1 MAETV
6 KIILDSTDELYSIP
20 EIAKKM
26 KTTKGVIYQLL
37 DAGLLPSIRVGRYR
51 RIRKFRFN
59 EFLAK
64 YEGQDLIN
72 VWRHRKR
79 ADTRF

>member
-6 KIILDSTDELYSIP
+6 KIVMDNTDELFSVP

-26 KTTKGVIYQLL
+26 RTTNGFIYQLL

-51 RIRKFRFN
+51 RVRKFRFN

-64 YEGQDLIN
+64 YEGQDLIKC
-72 VWRHRKR
+72 VAAQKK
-79 ADTRF
+79 D

>member
-1 MAETV
+1 MAGTV
-6 KIILDSTDELYSIP
+6 KIIMDNTDELFSVP

-26 KTTKGVIYQLL
+26 RTTNGFIYQLL

-51 RIRKFRFN
+51 RVRKFRFN

-64 YEGQDLIN
+64 YEGQDLIKC
-72 VWRHRKR
+72 VAAQKKG
-79 ADTRF
+79 

>member
-26 KTTKGVIYQLL
+26 KTTKGFIYQLL
-37 DAGLLPSIRVGRYR
+37 DAGLLPSIRVGG
-51 RIRKFRFN
+51 IAGSVN
-59 EFLAK
+59 S
-64 YEGQDLIN
+64 GSTN
-72 VWRHRKR
+72 SWRNTKAR
-79 ADTRF
+79 T

>member
-6 KIILDSTDELYSIP
+6 KIVMDNTDELFSVP

-26 KTTKGVIYQLL
+26 RTTNGFIYQLL
-37 DAGLLPSIRVGRYR
+37 DAGLLPSIRVGQYR
-51 RIRKFRFN
+51 RVRKFRFN

-64 YEGQDLIN
+64 YEGQDLIKC
-72 VWRHRKR
+72 VAAQKKG
-79 ADTRF
+79 

>member
-6 KIILDSTDELYSIP
+6 KIVMDNTDELFSVP

-26 KTTKGVIYQLL
+26 RTTNGFIYQLL

-51 RIRKFRFN
+51 WVRKFRFN

-64 YEGQDLIN
+64 YEGQDLIKC
-72 VWRHRKR
+72 VAAQKKG
-79 ADTRF
+79 

>member
-6 KIILDSTDELYSIP
+6 KIVMDNTDELFSVP

-26 KTTKGVIYQLL
+26 RTTNGFIYQLL

-51 RIRKFRFN
+51 RVRKFRFN

-64 YEGQDLIN
+64 YEGQDLIKC
-72 VWRHRKR
+72 VAAQKR
-79 ADTRF
+79 G